1 MKKERP
7 TIEEGVKRFAVGKV
21 SVSRWK
27 KNPPPYSNVID
38 PTKKS
43 IEALKK
49 IPNKIP
55 IALFMN
61 APSV

>member
-27 KNPPPYSNVID
+27 KNPPPLFKRNRSDQKIYRGV
-38 PTKKS
+38 KKDT
-43 IEALKK
+43 E
-49 IPNKIP
+49 
-55 IALFMN
+55 
-61 APSV
+61 